1 MWPVLFSVFGI
12 QIQSYGVS
20 KALAALVAAWLLG
33 RAFRR
38 LGFPVEQAHS
48 LVLWAAVWGFVAY
61 SEGAGPDLA
70 LECSDDLR
78 YQPART
84 STRRRSG
91 GILWLRRGWTG
102 HKGFPEF
109 HQKKLDR
116 QKRGHDNLSCQ
127 TTYD

>member
-48 LVLWAAVWGFVAY
+48 LVL
-61 SEGAGPDLA
+61 
-70 LECSDDLR
+70 
-78 YQPART
+78 
-84 STRRRSG
+84 
-91 GILWLRRGWTG
+91 
-102 HKGFPEF
+102 
-109 HQKKLDR
+109 
-116 QKRGHDNLSCQ
+116 
-127 TTYD
+127 